1 MQLTSSTRYGESRA
15 AYNEVQER
23 HQDIR
28 RIEQTLGELAQLF
41 NDVSYNDYMHD
52 GPKGTVL
59 FQMATLLDEQ
69 EEKIG
74 AIETQAAGV
83 AHDTE
88 GGYGSSSSYRYPYAV
103 TNFFSG

>member
-1 MQLTSSTRYGESRA
+1 
-15 AYNEVQER
+15 
-23 HQDIR
+23 
-28 RIEQTLGELAQLF
+28 
-41 NDVSYNDYMHD
+41 
-52 GPKGTVL
+52 
-59 FQMATLLDEQ
+59 MATLLDEQ

-88 GGYGSSSSYRYPYAV
+88 GGYGPSSSYRYLYAV